1 MMWEPFADRIGDAA
15 SEDEWEITAVGDGRI
30 VLVNKQ
36 YCSLRGHVL
45 VALLA
50 GWWTLWIANAIYG
63 FYSYKRRSERK
74 VIEYEPSAVEQS
86 EEQVTEIE

>member
-1 MMWEPFADRIGDAA
+1 MMWEPFANRIGNAA
-15 SEDEWEITAVGDGRI
+15 NEDEWGITAIGDGRI

-36 YCSLRGHVL
+36 YGSLRGHVL

-50 GWWTLWIANAIYG
+50 GWWMLWIANAIYG

-74 VIEYEPSAVEQS
+74 VVEYEPSVVEES

>member
-36 YCSLRGHVL
+36 YGSLRGHVL